1 MSRICQIFRSP
12 RKPEMY
18 LYVDKAQGLTAVP
31 DTLLA
36 QFGEPQPV
44 MVLALDAGRKLA
56 RAQAVEVLEKIESQG
71 FFLQMP
77 PTDAELLRRE
87 SARARDG
94 AGG

>member
-18 LYVDKAQGLTAVP
+18 LYVDKAEGLEQVP
-31 DTLLA
+31 EALLA
-36 QFGEPQPV
+36 QFGEPLPV
-44 MVLALDAGRKLA
+44 MVLALDASRKLA
-56 RAQAVEVLEKIESQG
+56 RAQAADVLEKIASQG

-87 SARARDG
+87 GARARDSRSD
-94 AGG
+94 

>member
-1 MSRICQIFRSP
+1 MKRICQIFRSP

-18 LYVDKAQGLTAVP
+18 LYVDKTMGLTEVP
-31 DTLLA
+31 ELLLA

-44 MVLALDAGRKLA
+44 MVLALDADRKLA
-56 RAQAVEVLEKIESQG
+56 RVQAAEVLEKIESQG

-77 PTDAELLRRE
+77 PTDAELLQRE
-87 SARARDG
+87 SARVRDS

>member
-18 LYVDKAQGLTAVP
+18 LYVDKAEGMARVPAALLT
-31 DTLLA
+31 

-44 MVLALDAGRKLA
+44 MVLHLEAGRKLA
-56 RAQAVEVLEKIESQG
+56 RVQAADVLEQIASQG

-87 SARARDG
+87 GARARDSNSE
-94 AGG
+94 

>member
-1 MSRICQIFRSP
+1 MKRVCQIFRSP

-18 LYVDKAQGLTAVP
+18 LYVDKADGLLQVP
-31 DTLLA
+31 EPLLA

-44 MVLALDAGRKLA
+44 MVLALDADRKLA
-56 RAQAVEVLEKIESQG
+56 RVQAAEVLDKIASQG

-87 SARARDG
+87 GERAQKRSDD
-94 AGG
+94 